1 MYKYVVKH
9 LSTWKVIKEFF
20 SYALAKDFVSRYND
34 SVFWAD
40 NEIVKM
46 EATKQ

>member
-1 MYKYVVKH
+1 MYKYKIKVV
-9 LSTWKVIKEFF
+9 STGEVIKEFF
-20 SYALAKDFVSRYND
+20 SYTLAKDFVSRYND